1 MATTKTTEETFTGN
15 GSTTTFPFTIEYEP
29 TKTNNLKVFL
39 GDALQTE
46 TTHYSISGTNLT
58 FVTAPISGKS
68 ITIKRDTDVDG
79 MMAAYSAGSSIR
91 SLDLNNNHEQLLFHA
106 QEIENRETNRFFT
119 GTTPPTN
126 PVAGAVWFEPVSG
139 RSYVYYVDVDSGQ
152 WVESNPAFSVGDL
165 SNVSLTG
172 LTDTNIAGN
181 ADIEGTKLKD
191 DTVTL
196 AKLGSGALPT
206 DITVNS
212 SNLTA
217 DSVDSSELVNGS
229 IDLSHMSANS
239 IDSDQYVDG
248 SIDSV
253 HLASD
258 VVTNVKVAGNAAID
272 AAKIEFQPPY
282 PNSVARDLESKLANE
297 TFNVKDYGAK
307 GDNSQDDKPAIQAAI
322 DACGNT
328 GNKVVFPPGLYRLDS
343 SLTIGSS
350 DHAIILEGLCG
361 STVGTD
367 TYGARF
373 TRAQGSTVSYITI
386 NEARSIEIRNL
397 GFIGQGTGVKPTN
410 GAIDVNA
417 VPGTQEYIFEN
428 LYFHNISKC
437 LNLDG
442 LSSSIIRNCKFRQ
455 IPEDSGDVIAIH
467 GGGTTTQN
475 WQGGLKEDGSSNA
488 TAYTTSDKVKNGSAY
503 YYCSQS
509 GTSDGT
515 TNATGPTGTG
525 NNITDGTVK
534 WNHLVISD
542 RSDQIRITDCIVD
555 GNNTTNER
563 NQTVSGLSIDRDV
576 NTVFVTNSSFIR
588 LRYCI
593 FINSTWFG
601 DFLYF
606 QNVEAERGYLD
617 GFNINGYGNFIT
629 LDNCFSSSSNEQG
642 INIGDVQ
649 NSSINITNP
658 NIRDNKKHGILV
670 NSPSIQNLSI
680 VNPAIGGNSIGNT
693 GNPDRFDNVYIANN
707 VNNVSISG
715 GKIGGT
721 VRDLSGNGDAKYGVN
736 VDGTSHKHIRIIG
749 VNVDG
754 NQTAGIHWST
764 GGINAQQASD
774 NFIKY
779 CPGYSDG
786 QIQFP

>member
-15 GSTTTFPFTIEYEP
+15 GSQKIFPFTIEYET
-29 TKTNNLKVFL
+29 TKTNHLKVFL

-68 ITIKRDTDVDG
+68 ITIRRDTDVDG

-139 RSYVYYVDVDSGQ
+139 RSYVYYVDIDSGQ

-181 ADIEGTKLKD
+181 ANISQSKLNLAITNSEVAANAAIAQSKLA
-191 DTVTL
+191 TL
-196 AKLGSGALPT
+196 SISNANIPSNAAIAQSKLATLSIGA
-206 DITVNS
+206 
-212 SNLTA
+212 
-217 DSVDSSELVNGS
+217 SELESN
-229 IDLSHMSANS
+229 A
-239 IDSDQYVDG
+239 
-248 SIDSV
+248 
-253 HLASD
+253 
-258 VVTNVKVAGNAAID
+258 VTNVKVASNAAID

-282 PNSVARDLESKLANE
+282 SNSVARDLESKLANE

-475 WQGGLKEDGSSNA
+475 WAAN

-509 GTSDGT
+509 GTSASSG
-515 TNATGPTGTG
+515 GPTGTS
-525 NNITDGTVK
+525 NNITDGTAK

-629 LDNCFSSSSNEQG
+629 LDNCFSSSSNDHG

-680 VNPAIGGNSIGNT
+680 VNPAIGGNSIGNNQT
-693 GNPDRFDNVYIANN
+693 SDNVYIANN
-707 VNNVSISG
+707 VNNVFISG

-721 VRDLSGNGDAKYGVN
+721 VRDLSGNGDAGYGVN

-754 NQTAGIHWST
+754 NTTAGIHWSL

-786 QIQFP
+786 QTQFP